1 MQFIAQIFHPKAEL
15 MIPIGIPT
23 KRAKSEMETHPVIV
37 EPRIRRCS
45 IRFRV
50 VQNFLWFL
58 LILFHLFF

>member
-1 MQFIAQIFHPKAEL
+1 MQFIAQIFHSNAEL

-23 KRAKSEMETHPVIV
+23 KRAKSERETHPVIV

-45 IRFRV
+45 IIFRV

-58 LILFHLFF
+58 LKLFHLFF